1 MTKNIF
7 CLDSTYIFSS
17 HSCWFIVLIRIF
29 LWPHSVACVIPKN
42 AACHSLKSAN
52 ASKSVKSEKGE
63 RDSTPVS
70 VCVGAA
76 LQ

>member
-1 MTKNIF
+1 MLVYCFNSDI
-7 CLDSTYIFSS
+7 
-17 HSCWFIVLIRIF
+17 
-29 LWPHSVACVIPKN
+29 SVAPFSCLCNSKN